1 MGQCAWCPSGH
12 FSAGG
17 SDACGAAT
25 CPPGSAMPA
34 GAASASDCFPCAD
47 GYYSAGHSTSCIACA
62 CDEPTQSCFHGTVT
76 SQEHVVHT
84 KATIVGLPPSLW
96 SPSLT
101 QAWAKVVADVIPS
114 AKTTLASVDAA
125 TSTTDPPTTLV
136 LVTTVATA
144 DDASTLRGLYASK
157 AWLASLQAAAP
168 FRSRLLYDVVLVDLT
183 HAQALASRESE
194 KHAHQSAKAA
204 AVLKRKRHVEPIA
217 ALPADVLDAVSA
229 ARKEKEV
236 VEQQL
241 AQDKADAEAIEA
253 KPKKAHKPATHVR
266 RFGTIQ
272 VTTLNAPT
280 PAADVL
286 TDSAKAFLAQR
297 TAPGRPQDI
306 IMVQVTPVARR
317 PIIKKKVTK
326 FKRHQSNR
334 FKRVSESWR
343 KPKGID
349 GRVRRRFKGAIRMP
363 NVGYGSNT
371 KTKHLLPNGFYKFT
385 VRNVAELDMLLMHNR
400 KYCAEVAHNV
410 SGRKRK
416 EILTRAEQ
424 LNIRVTNPNARVR
437 AEEAE

>member
-1 MGQCAWCPSGH
+1 MPRSPE
-12 FSAGG
+12 
-17 SDACGAAT
+17 SD
-25 CPPGSAMPA
+25 
-34 GAASASDCFPCAD
+34 D
-47 GYYSAGHSTSCIACA
+47 
-62 CDEPTQSCFHGTVT
+62 
-76 SQEHVVHT
+76 
-84 KATIVGLPPSLW
+84 
-96 SPSLT
+96 
-101 QAWAKVVADVIPS
+101 
-114 AKTTLASVDAA
+114 
-125 TSTTDPPTTLV
+125 
-136 LVTTVATA
+136 
-144 DDASTLRGLYASK
+144 DDAPEAVPMAVAKSK
-157 AWLASLQAAAP
+157 
-168 FRSRLLYDVVLVDLT
+168 
-183 HAQALASRESE
+183 ALASRESE